1 MPAVPRPH
9 RRGLALLC
17 AAALAGGGLV
27 GVVAWASSGCPGEP
41 TDRALVADAPGSSSS
56 RSPEHAAA
64 AGRVDARVAAGL
76 GAVGL
81 RAEPRWALR
90 QDGRA
95 ERDATFD
102 SVAVADGLVVTLQRS
117 TGRGGARADDVVAA
131 YDAGTGADRWQLGW
145 PATNGDGRLVPT
157 PDGPLLVV
165 VGGTTASLAGV
176 DTGTGRVLWCADD
189 GHQAA
194 RTSVLAGADRVLV
207 AVQDGRDSHLRAL
220 DPSTGEERWRTD
232 YEDHNQL
239 VGPAVAGG
247 VVVVHAVPDGGGT
260 SLLHAYDLADGQLRW
275 TAPADPPSLLAGGTA
290 VALVAAH
297 DHRADR
303 DVVHALDPATGAR
316 RWAVPVPDA
325 EVDGLDVL
333 DAGVLVS
340 TGPAGGPGA
349 LRLLD
354 PTTGATRWSVADTG
368 SGYRARPLRLTEPE
382 RVLRVGPER
391 LTLVDAAT
399 GAVRSAPSDAI
410 RVPAAD
416 LPGRVVVGSIGDD
429 RVTVLTAAPDRTR

>member
-1 MPAVPRPH
+1 MPAVPR

-17 AAALAGGGLV
+17 TAALAAAGLV
-27 GVVAWASSGCPGEP
+27 GVVVWASSGCPGEP
-41 TDRALVADAPGSSSS
+41 TDRALAADAPGGGS
-56 RSPEHAAA
+56 RFPEHAAA
-64 AGRVDARVAAGL
+64 AGRVDARVSAGL
-76 GAVGL
+76 EAVGL

-95 ERDATFD
+95 EREATLD
-102 SVAVADGLVVTLQRS
+102 SVTVAGGLVVTLQGS
-117 TGRGGARADDVVAA
+117 TDAGADDVLAA
-131 YDAGTGADRWQLGW
+131 YDAPTGAARWQLGW
-145 PATNGDGRLVPT
+145 PATSGDGRLVPT

-165 VGGTTASLAGV
+165 VGETTASLAGV

-189 GHQAA
+189 GHRAA
-194 RTSVLAGADRVLV
+194 RTSVLAGADQVLV

-232 YEDHNQL
+232 YEDHNRL

-297 DHRADR
+297 DHGADR

-340 TGPAGGPGA
+340 TGPAGGPSG

-368 SGYRARPLRLTEPE
+368 SGYRVRPLRLTEPE

-391 LTLVDAAT
+391 LTLVDATT

-416 LPGRVVVGSIGDD
+416 PPGRVVVGSAGDD
-429 RVTVLTAAPDRTR
+429 RVTVLTAAPDRPR